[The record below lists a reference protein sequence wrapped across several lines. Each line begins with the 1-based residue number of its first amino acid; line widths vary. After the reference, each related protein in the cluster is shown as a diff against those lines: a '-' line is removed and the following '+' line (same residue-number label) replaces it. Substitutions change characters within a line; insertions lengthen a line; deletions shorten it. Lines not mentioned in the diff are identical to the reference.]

1 MVTQRRG
8 RRHRGGVDT
17 KAVRVHE
24 PRTPCYDIPIMVRI
38 WRLWNVWPF
47 KGRRLFGPLKEIA
60 INGRVVICMF
70 GSDSQVTLD
79 WYLRMYLYWIAV
91 FAGRFTVTERGR
103 GGQRPARWGRTK
115 GAG

>member
-1 MVTQRRG
+1 MCCRG
-8 RRHRGGVDT
+8 NTRGGL
-17 KAVRVHE
+17 KGGGGKRREGEWGLWGKGEQALAVYRQVSFSVNE
-24 PRTPCYDIPIMVRI
+24 P
-38 WRLWNVWPF
+38 LA
-47 KGRRLFGPLKEIA
+47 G
-60 INGRVVICMF
+60 VVICMF